1 MLGGSGHC
9 LSSAPGALTLSL
21 FSPWL
26 GHSAS
31 WVSLNT
37 LLHLWEPQ
45 LLQNG
50 GCSGVPRL
58 IVSTVPEPGIKW
70 HPNT

>member
-9 LSSAPGALTLSL
+9 LSSAPGVLTLSV

-26 GHSAS
+26 GHSVS

-37 LLHLWEPQ
+37 LLHLWETQ

-58 IVSTVPEPGIKW
+58 IVSAVPEPGIKW